1 MVGPMM
7 QSKQEWPRFEP
18 KKEFYTHV
26 ARGYDI
32 TASAY
37 DEVEGRNEIS
47 ERVRRMSLAAA
58 IAAFRPGDRIL
69 ELGCGTGR
77 DAVFLASHGISVVA
91 TDVSP
96 AMVRITRARAEQVGV
111 ENRVS
116 ARVSSAAEAASDGGV
131 YDGAYSNGAV
141 LNLEPDLVGVGRGLA
156 SCLRPGAKA
165 VLTAANRISLFELLV
180 YPIVARPRKAF
191 RKLGQNVP
199 IPVSREGA
207 GKRYVVPTHFLSPR
221 EFLSAIG
228 PDFEVQSW
236 RGLQV
241 LTPPWNLVDM
251 ARLFRLAVT
260 PLEVLEDRFGQMR
273 GFRSLGSIFLMTL
286 RRKV

>member
-1 MVGPMM
+1 MT

-18 KKEFYTHV
+18 EKKFYEHV

-32 TASAY
+32 TASSY
-37 DEVEGRNEIS
+37 DDVEGRNEIS
-47 ERVRRMSLAAA
+47 ERVRRISLAAA
-58 IAAFRPGDRIL
+58 IAAFRPDDRIL

-77 DAVFLASHGISVVA
+77 DAVFLARHGISVVA

-96 AMVRITRARAEQVGV
+96 AMVAITRARAERVGV
-111 ENRVS
+111 GDRVS
-116 ARVSSAAEAASDGGV
+116 ARVSSAAEAARDGGA

-141 LNLEPDLVGVGRGLA
+141 LNLEPDLAGVGRGLA
-156 SCLRPGAKA
+156 SSLRPGAKA

-180 YPIVARPRKAF
+180 YPAVGRPRKAF

-207 GKRYVVPTHFLSPR
+207 GKRYVVPTRFLSPR
-221 EFLSAIG
+221 EFLSALG
-228 PDFEVQSW
+228 PEFDVESW

-241 LTPPWNLVDM
+241 LTPPWNLVDK

-260 PLEVLEDRFGQMR
+260 PLEVLEDHFGQMR

-286 RRKV
+286 RRRV